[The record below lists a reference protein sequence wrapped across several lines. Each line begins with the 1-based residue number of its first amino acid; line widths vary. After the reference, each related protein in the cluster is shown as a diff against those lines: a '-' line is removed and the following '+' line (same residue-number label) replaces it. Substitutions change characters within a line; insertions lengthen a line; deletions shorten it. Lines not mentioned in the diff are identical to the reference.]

1 MAAINFDGQVAIV
14 TGAGRGMGRTYA
26 LELAKR
32 GAAVVVN
39 DLRGS
44 VDYGES
50 VVDSAADAVVE
61 EIRSRGGRAIACHAS
76 VSTPEGG
83 QAIVEAAINSFGGVD
98 VIIHN
103 AGLRRH
109 KYFHEMTVDEIR
121 MIMDVHLGGGYWV
134 TRPAWPSMM
143 AKGYGR
149 ILLVSSSAGTFGMK
163 GVANYSGPK
172 AGLIGLMKGLAAEG
186 ETCGIRVN
194 ALLPAAVTYDESRVA
209 PAGRSVVEEEKK
221 HADSYLMTGRFAPEY
236 VAPLA
241 LYLASAECESTG
253 EIYSAVDGRY
263 ARAAMGLTLGWYSPE
278 TKVATLE
285 DIHDHIARIRDPAG
299 IWFPSTMMDELQHVA
314 ALRRDGPE

>member
-1 MAAINFDGQVAIV
+1 MTAINFDGQVAIV

-32 GAAVVVN
+32 GASVVVN

-50 VVDSAADAVVE
+50 VTESAADTVVE
-61 EIRSRGGRAIACHAS
+61 EITSTGGRAIACHDS

-83 QAIVEAAINSFGGVD
+83 QGIVAAAIDAFGGVD
-98 VIIHN
+98 IIIHN

-121 MIMDVHLGGGYWV
+121 LIMDVHLGGGYWI
-134 TRPAWPSMM
+134 TRTAWPSMM

-149 ILLVSSSAGTFGMK
+149 ILLVSSSAGAFGMK

-186 ETCGIRVN
+186 ESCGIHVN
-194 ALLPAAVTYDESRVA
+194 ALLPAAVTYDENRVA
-209 PAGRSVVEEEKK
+209 PAGRPVVEEEKN
-221 HADSYLMTGRFAPEY
+221 HADSYLMSGRFAPEY

-241 LYLASAECESTG
+241 LYLVSAQCQNTG

-278 TKVATLE
+278 TKVATPE
-285 DIHDHIARIRDPAG
+285 DIHENIARIRDAAG
-299 IWFPSTMMDELQHVA
+299 IWFPSTMIDELQHVA
-314 ALRRDGPE
+314 ALRRDAPG